1 MEGFTLLK
9 MFSTQLSGLFKRIQ
23 DKEEAL
29 EDSARLLAQ
38 AIAGNG
44 KIYLI
49 AAGEMEGVIYEALE
63 GPEPLSCAQRWSKK
77 QALTDIAPND
87 RFLLI
92 SRSAE
97 DAQLLE
103 FAKKLYD
110 QHIPFAAIS
119 TIMSEEEGIH
129 EFADVHI
136 DLALKKGL
144 LPDVDGNRFGHPSLI
159 AALFAY
165 HGIAFT
171 LNEIISELEL

>member
-1 MEGFTLLK
+1 MLK

-23 DKEEAL
+23 DKEEEI

-38 AIAGNG
+38 AIVGDG
-44 KIYLI
+44 KIYLM
-49 AAGEMEGVIYEALE
+49 ATHEMKGVIYEAIE
-63 GPEPLSCAQRWSKK
+63 GPEPLSHAMRWNEKYE
-77 QALTDIAPND
+77 LTDIAPND

-92 SRSAE
+92 SRTSGDVE
-97 DAQLLE
+97 FLE
-103 FAKKLYD
+103 FSKKLYD

-144 LPDVDGNRFGHPSLI
+144 LPDEEGNRFGNPSLI
-159 AALFAY
+159 GALFAY
-165 HGIAFT
+165 HGIKFT
-171 LNEIISELEL
+171 LNEIMSELDL